1 MIKNLLVVAVLVVV
15 MGCSYEEPITFL
27 RLQEVKVNG
36 IKNGEL
42 LLSTRALF
50 NNPNGAGGR
59 IKKVNIYVLHRRDT
73 LAIVHETNKL
83 KISPNANFSLP
94 LSLRISIDKLQSGLL
109 SNLSSLLQSRTV
121 KLDFVGDIKVSSWG
135 VSQKIPVSYSE
146 KVKF

>member
-1 MIKNLLVVAVLVVV
+1 MIRNLIIVVV
-15 MGCSYEEPITFL
+15 LGVLTSCSYEKSITFL

-42 LLSTRALF
+42 LLSTKALF
-50 NNPNGAGGR
+50 NNPNDAGGR

-83 KISPNANFSLP
+83 KVSPNANFSVP
-94 LSLRISIDKLQSGLL
+94 LSLSVSINKLQSGLL
-109 SNLSSLLQSRTV
+109 SNLSSLLQSRAV
-121 KLDFVGDIKVSSWG
+121 KLDFVGEIKVSSWG
-135 VSQKIPVSYSE
+135 VSQKIPVNYSE